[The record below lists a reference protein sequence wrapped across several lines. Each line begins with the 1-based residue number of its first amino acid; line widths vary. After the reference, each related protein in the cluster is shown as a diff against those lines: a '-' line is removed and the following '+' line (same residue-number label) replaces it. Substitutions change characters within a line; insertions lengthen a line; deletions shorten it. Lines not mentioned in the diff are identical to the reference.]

1 MGVILV
7 PILRF
12 LGVFLLQVFVLNA
25 IEPGFGIHIMVYP
38 LFIAILPFGYNV
50 FSVLT
55 ISFLLGF
62 TIDIFSN
69 TFGLHASAALTMAL
83 LRPTLYKYFSPRDG
97 YDNLKQPTI
106 LDMGFRWHL
115 ITFGTL
121 LLVHHLWFFTFESF
135 RLDEI
140 LIVLKKTILSGVITY
155 ILCFILQY
163 IFFKQ
168 EKSR

>member
-1 MGVILV
+1 MALMIV

-38 LFIAILPFGYNV
+38 LFIAILPFSYNI
-50 FSVLT
+50 FSVMT
-55 ISFLLGF
+55 ISFFLGF
-62 TIDIFSN
+62 MIDIFSN
-69 TFGLHASAALTMAL
+69 TFGLHASAALTMAF

-106 LDMGFRWHL
+106 LDMGLRWHVL
-115 ITFGTL
+115 TFGTM
-121 LLVHHLWFFTFESF
+121 LLVHHLWFFSLESF
-135 RLDEI
+135 RIDEFFVI
-140 LIVLKKTILSGVITY
+140 LKKTIFSGLITF

>member
-1 MGVILV
+1 MEVIVV

-12 LGVFLLQVFVLNA
+12 LGIFLLQVFVLNA

-38 LFIAILPFGYNV
+38 LFIAILPFNNNV

-55 ISFLLGF
+55 ISFFLGF

-106 LDMGFRWHL
+106 LDMGVRWHL
-115 ITFGTL
+115 MTFGSL
-121 LLVHHLWFFTFESF
+121 ILVHHLWFFTLESF
-135 RLDEI
+135 RFDEI
-140 LIVLKKTILSGVITY
+140 LIVLKKTVLSGVITY
-155 ILCFILQY
+155 VLCFILQY

>member
-38 LFIAILPFGYNV
+38 LFIAILPFNYNV

-55 ISFLLGF
+55 ISFFLGF
-62 TIDIFSN
+62 IIDIFSN

-106 LDMGFRWHL
+106 LDMGFRWNL
-115 ITFGTL
+115 MTFGTL
-121 LLVHHLWFFTFESF
+121 LLVHHLWFFTLESF
-135 RLDEI
+135 RFDEI
-140 LIVLKKTILSGVITY
+140 FVVLKKTIFSGVITY
-155 ILCFILQY
+155 LLCFILQY

>member
-1 MGVILV
+1 MALFIV

-25 IEPGFGIHIMVYP
+25 IEPGFGIHLMIYP
-38 LFIAILPFGYNV
+38 LFIAILPFSYNV
-50 FSVLT
+50 FTVMT
-55 ISFLLGF
+55 ISFFLGF
-62 TIDIFSN
+62 MIDIFSN
-69 TFGLHASAALTMAL
+69 TFGLHASAALTMGL
-83 LRPTLYKYFSPRDG
+83 MRPTLYKYFSPRDG

-115 ITFGTL
+115 LTFGAL
-121 LLVHHLWFFTFESF
+121 LLVHHLWFFTLESF
-135 RLDEI
+135 RFDEI
-140 LIVLKKTILSGVITY
+140 FVILRKTIFSSVITF